1 MPRPELASWMTPVDR
16 NILERLRNEG
26 NDELVLTPALISDN
40 SDWGR
45 NAVRKHLMTLREQ
58 GLVEYYDEE
67 RAVYRLS
74 ERGRAWLE
82 GDLPTEDLEDED

>member
-1 MPRPELASWMTPVDR
+1 MTPVDR